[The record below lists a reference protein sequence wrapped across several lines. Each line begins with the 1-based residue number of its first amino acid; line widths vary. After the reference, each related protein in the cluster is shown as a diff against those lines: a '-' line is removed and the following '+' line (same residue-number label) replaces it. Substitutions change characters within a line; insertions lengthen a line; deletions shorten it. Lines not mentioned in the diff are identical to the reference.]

1 MAKYDIEFSC
11 GHAETRDL
19 IGKVKDRERK
29 IEYFESHGLCSEC
42 WEAEKKRQFEEQNQ
56 KAAEEAKEY
65 GLPELTGSEKQVAWA
80 NILRQKWIEK
90 AEKHIENERDEFE
103 YLKERYPEKTDA
115 AEKGEKLLLA
125 MIEAVDRILLAESEA
140 RYWIDTRYDDP
151 KLAIKDMAKKIQ
163 IEQDTPIVP
172 QSVEKEAI
180 EDMTIRPSEPV
191 TNLVTEIRIK
201 DDVVTARLPERNEEF
216 RLLLRGLRFSWKNGC
231 WQRKTNEL
239 IGSPQDR
246 AAELGIKL
254 LAAEFPI
261 RVYSEDLHKQILS
274 GQFKP
279 ECDRWILQHEDGFRI
294 WWDRKTEDFYD
305 EARRLPGSRWLS
317 EKRSVYI
324 PGEAFRELE
333 DFADKYKFKYTIN
346 AQRNLDEAKQ
356 AFECA
361 MVADLSAPVQEVL
374 PQPGCRPILDPEEV
388 SGEINESLR
397 DEN

>member
-1 MAKYDIEFSC
+1 MAWYYGTYSC
-11 GHAETRDL
+11 GHEGRVNI
-19 IGKVKDRERK
+19 IGRVDDRQWKADRE
-29 IEYFESHGLCSEC
+29 FEKLCPEC
-42 WEAEKKRQFEEQNQ
+42 WEIEKQRRFDEENQ
-56 KAAEEAKEY
+56 KAATEATEM
-65 GLPELTGSEKQVAWA
+65 GLPELTGTEKQAAWA

-231 WQRKTNEL
+231 WQRQTNEL
-239 IGSPQDR
+239 IGSPQNR

-254 LAAEFPI
+254 LAAGFPI

-274 GQFKP
+274 GRFEP
-279 ECDRWILQHEDGFRI
+279 ECDRWILKYKDGFRI

-305 EARRLPGSRWLS
+305 AARKLPGSRWLS

-324 PGEAFRELE
+324 PPESFRELQ
-333 DFADKYKFKYTIN
+333 DFADRYKFRFTVN
-346 AQRNLDEAKQ
+346 AQAQMEEAKK
-356 AFECA
+356 AFKAA
-361 MVADLSAPVQEVL
+361 MVADVSVPEQEVL
-374 PQPGCRPILDPEEV
+374 PQPGERPVLDPEQV
-388 SGEINESLR
+388 SGEIDESLR